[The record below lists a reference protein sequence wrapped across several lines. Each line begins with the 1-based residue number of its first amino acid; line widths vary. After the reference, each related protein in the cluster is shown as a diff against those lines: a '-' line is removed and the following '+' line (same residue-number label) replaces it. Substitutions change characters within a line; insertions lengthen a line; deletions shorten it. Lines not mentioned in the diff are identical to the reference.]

1 MMMVPVCNCRHDCS
15 MLHSFSFSPDMLKL
29 LWLLDAGMLNG
40 PVSALAKKNP
50 GLKHLVLDE
59 CDGIEGNG
67 LKVTN
72 NNKETY
78 ILGGDFL
85 YLFSYKI
92 LLCYVFEKY
101 I

>member
-1 MMMVPVCNCRHDCS
+1 
-15 MLHSFSFSPDMLKL
+15 MLHSFSLSPDMLKL

-78 ILGGDFL
+78 ILGGIFFI
-85 YLFSYKI
+85 YFHTKY
-92 LLCYVFEKY
+92 CYVMYLKNIFKY
-101 I
+101 LNIFRL